1 MCSLFSITRLRSEP
15 SRTMMDVTRDLIALT
30 RPYFSAQQ
38 FSEFSAKPMLSPPSK
53 SLKIIA
59 FILFYFILFL
69 ICLQLASLFQVAI
82 GIDSRGCVG
91 EMLLFVYYFCS
102 QTKCLILWI
111 SDSLTFVCVTV
122 ILAIALSLSLRPW
135 LFLHFSGDAW
145 TRPALAWP
153 TAIIE
158 QTKFNDSHV
167 TVFSS

>member
-1 MCSLFSITRLRSEP
+1 MCSCLFSITRLRSEP

-38 FSEFSAKPMLSPPSK
+38 FSEFFSQTHAFSALQII
-53 SLKIIA
+53 KIIA
-59 FILFYFILFL
+59 FILFYFIL
-69 ICLQLASLFQVAI
+69 CLQLASLFQVAI

-122 ILAIALSLSLRPW
+122 ILAIALSLSLRP
-135 LFLHFSGDAW
+135 
-145 TRPALAWP
+145 
-153 TAIIE
+153 
-158 QTKFNDSHV
+158 
-167 TVFSS
+167 